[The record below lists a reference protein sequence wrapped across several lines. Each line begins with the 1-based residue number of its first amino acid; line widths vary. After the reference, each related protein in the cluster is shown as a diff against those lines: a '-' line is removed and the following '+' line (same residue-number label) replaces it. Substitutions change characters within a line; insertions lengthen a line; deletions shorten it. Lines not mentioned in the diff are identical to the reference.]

1 MKIVMMNESSLIFS
15 IQIPV
20 ECRGRHPGQGP
31 RDPAVRLLVI
41 WDGDRNSNSKFA
53 GFGTRTEIRKILDS
67 CPAEKSRRF

>member
-31 RDPAVRLLVI
+31 RDPAVP
-41 WDGDRNSNSKFA
+41 
-53 GFGTRTEIRKILDS
+53 EILDWDS
-67 CPAEKSRRF
+67 KI